1 MRKILPALAVLILVS
16 SCSIFRK
23 KEKYG
28 CPTSGAAVGAEK
40 LASGDPK
47 ASRAAKKSKYKGGN
61 KFKGMGGK

>member
-1 MRKILPALAVLILVS
+1 MKKLFTPIVIIFLFS
-16 SCSIFRK
+16 SCAIFQK

-47 ASRAAKKSKYKGGN
+47 ALKAAGKSKYKGGK
-61 KFKGMGGK
+61 KF